1 VTIRVVL
8 ADDHPVVRDG
18 FAALLESIPGI
29 EVVGVAANGHEALRA
44 AVTLRPDVLVM
55 DVQMP
60 EMDGATAAREVRR
73 AAPSVGILMLSMYDD
88 SDSVRAALRA
98 GALGYVLKG
107 ATQQQIVRAIETVA
121 DGDSVL
127 GAGVAPGILERAG
140 SGSTSAPSPF
150 AALTARELEILDLL
164 AAGLPTARIAS
175 RLGLA
180 MKTVNNNASTICAK
194 LGVTGRTEAALLARQ
209 HGLGDDARS

>member
-1 VTIRVVL
+1 VL

-18 FAALLESIPGI
+18 FASLLESIPGI

-140 SGSTSAPSPF
+140 SASSSTPSPF
-150 AALTARELEILDLL
+150 AALTPRELEILDLL

-180 MKTVNNNASTICAK
+180 MKTVNNNASTICTK